1 MKIIRYKSKEHVT
14 INNAI
19 MFEKELSLKAK
30 GLFSLVM
37 SLPDN
42 WDFSVVGICAITK
55 ENECAIRA
63 AIDELIKAGYCSRDR
78 VREDGKYVACRYE
91 FYEKKS
97 RSPRLENPH
106 VENPRVENLD
116 DKYNSSINTP
126 INNNENIS
134 TINSPDN
141 NKESKSL
148 SNDKQKSDE
157 SFNILWSKYKKGSK
171 QNAIN
176 QWNKLKDKEK
186 ELVLNTVDDYI
197 TYCRRSNRPLKD
209 VSAYLHQKCFN
220 DDWNVIPEYYLI
232 REGDDARCQRFKGW
246 MCSKFKD
253 LLYHRNPLTY
263 EQAQELFDEYPV
275 SSIRKAMEKLSS
287 RDIHQYYNIKSGI
300 EKILESD
307 EL

>member
-1 MKIIRYKSKEHVT
+1 MRDDCFYSIQGWMVNGLKLSGNELICYAIIYGFSQDGESMFMGTSKYLQEWMNVSQPTVLSILAKLVKKKLIIKIDNEVDKVKYCYYKVSDLRNLSGGTKE
-14 INNAI
+14 
-19 MFEKELSLKAK
+19 
-30 GLFSLVM
+30 SLV
-37 SLPDN
+37 
-42 WDFSVVGICAITK
+42 GGTK
-55 ENECAIRA
+55 ES
-63 AIDELIKAGYCSRDR
+63 L
-78 VREDGKYVACRYE
+78 V
-91 FYEKKS
+91 
-97 RSPRLENPH
+97 
-106 VENPRVENLD
+106 
-116 DKYNSSINTP
+116 YN
-126 INNNENIS
+126 NI
-134 TINSPDN
+134 DN
-141 NKESKSL
+141 NIIDNKNISL

-220 DDWNVIPEYYLI
+220 DDWNVIPEYYII
-232 REGDDARCQRFKGW
+232 REGDDARCQKFKEW

-263 EQAQELFDEYPV
+263 EQAQELFDEHPV
-275 SSIRKAMEKLSS
+275 SSIRIAMEKLSS